1 MTLKA
6 QRLRNLTPA
15 RQRPQETGKGFKSLD
30 SAGDVTPAESR
41 KSLDTI
47 KEGTPRSGNN
57 KFQYFVCTKIHLKQ
71 ATLTRCLP
79 RLFQLLAAAHRAV
92 RGANRRPS
100 ELRNGSRNKE
110 PWQQKQRRQRD
121 IGQSDVFHRAFH
133 GGVDEPEKY
142 IKGIMKEKRRTH
154 AGTRGAGFLDQ
165 TLLMG
170 SGVVVAVPGLGVL

>member
-6 QRLRNLTPA
+6 QRLRNSTPA
-15 RQRPQETGKGFKSLD
+15 RQRPQETVKGLSLG

-41 KSLDTI
+41 KSFDTI
-47 KEGTPRSGNN
+47 KEGPPRSGNN

-79 RLFQLLAAAHRAV
+79 RLFQLLAAARRAV
-92 RGANRRPS
+92 RGANRRPL
-100 ELRNGSRNKE
+100 ELRNSSRSKE

-121 IGQSDVFHRAFH
+121 IGPSDVVHRAFH

-154 AGTRGAGFLDQ
+154 AGAPGGENTNGLTRPSQ
-165 TLLMG
+165 HKKWRPPPLLK
-170 SGVVVAVPGLGVL
+170 L

>member
-6 QRLRNLTPA
+6 QRLRNSTPA
-15 RQRPQETGKGFKSLD
+15 RQRLQETVKSLGLD

-41 KSLDTI
+41 KSFDTI
-47 KEGTPRSGNN
+47 KEGPPRSGNN

-79 RLFQLLAAAHRAV
+79 RLFQLLAAARRGV
-92 RGANRRPS
+92 RGANRRPR

-121 IGQSDVFHRAFH
+121 IGQSDVVHRTFH
-133 GGVDEPEKY
+133 GGVDEPEN
-142 IKGIMKEKRRTH
+142 INEIMKEKRRTH
-154 AGTRGAGFLDQ
+154 ARTQGAGFLDP
-165 TLLMG
+165 TLGML
-170 SGVVVAVPGLGVL
+170 